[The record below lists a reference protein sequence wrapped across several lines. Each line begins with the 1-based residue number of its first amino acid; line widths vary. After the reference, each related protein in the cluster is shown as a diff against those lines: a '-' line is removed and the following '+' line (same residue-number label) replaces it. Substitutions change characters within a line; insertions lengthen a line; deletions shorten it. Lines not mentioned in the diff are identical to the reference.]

1 MEENYSHTE
10 IILSDLDHKNE
21 EFFSETPSWAREKST
36 IVTHRMTRL
45 LLAVLCLILLC
56 GLTALGVLYVEK
68 SNMLGSLKAQ
78 NSSASLFSLEP
89 QMAEKHTKMS
99 DFLKAQNRNLSASL
113 ASVLQKLA
121 EKNSIVD
128 SLEAQNRNIT
138 VSLSSVEQ
146 KLTKE
151 ISVANSLED
160 QNRNLSASLSSLQQN
175 LAEKNSIVDSLEAQN
190 RNITVSLSSVEQKL
204 IKEISVS
211 NSLEDQN
218 RNLSA
223 SLSSL
228 QQNLAEKNS
237 IVDSLE
243 AQNRNIT
250 VSLSSVEQKLT
261 KEISVS
267 NSLEDQNRNLSASLS
282 SLQQNL
288 AEAERQ
294 LHELQTN
301 HSDLLKTLLSYKESR
316 GYRECGSGW
325 RKYMGQCYFFSTQK
339 LNWMQSCDFCMS
351 KGAKLVIIDLEQEQT
366 FLSSIISETHWIG
379 LSDLRTEGQ
388 WHWVDDIPLSQ
399 TKHQFWYT
407 RPNGEHEPDNWT
419 GGGDPTG
426 EDCAAIGDKSGVL
439 DKWFD
444 ASCTE
449 QKRFVC
455 EK

>member
-1 MEENYSHTE
+1 
-10 IILSDLDHKNE
+10 
-21 EFFSETPSWAREKST
+21 
-36 IVTHRMTRL
+36 
-45 LLAVLCLILLC
+45 
-56 GLTALGVLYVEK
+56 
-68 SNMLGSLKAQ
+68 MLGSLKAQ

-160 QNRNLSASLSSLQQN
+160 QNRNLSASLSSLQQ
-175 LAEKNSIVDSLEAQN
+175 K
-190 RNITVSLSSVEQKL
+190 
-204 IKEISVS
+204 
-211 NSLEDQN
+211 
-218 RNLSA
+218 
-223 SLSSL
+223 
-228 QQNLAEKNS
+228 
-237 IVDSLE
+237 
-243 AQNRNIT
+243 
-250 VSLSSVEQKLT
+250 
-261 KEISVS
+261 
-267 NSLEDQNRNLSASLS
+267 
-282 SLQQNL
+282 L

-426 EDCAAIGDKSGVL
+426 EDCAAIGDKSGVI

>member
-151 ISVANSLED
+151 ISV
-160 QNRNLSASLSSLQQN
+160 
-175 LAEKNSIVDSLEAQN
+175 
-190 RNITVSLSSVEQKL
+190 
-204 IKEISVS
+204 S

-228 QQNLAEKNS
+228 QQK
-237 IVDSLE
+237 
-243 AQNRNIT
+243 
-250 VSLSSVEQKLT
+250 
-261 KEISVS
+261 
-267 NSLEDQNRNLSASLS
+267 
-282 SLQQNL
+282 L
-288 AEAERQ
+288 AEAEKQ

-316 GYRECGSGW
+316 GYRECDSGW

-366 FLSSIISETHWIG
+366 FVSSIISESHWIG

-388 WHWVDDIPLSQ
+388 WHWVDDVPLSQ

-407 RPNGEHEPDNWT
+407 RPNGKHEPDNWT
-419 GGGDPTG
+419 GGGDSNG
-426 EDCAAIGDKSGVL
+426 EDCAAIGDKSGAF

>member
-121 EKNSIVD
+121 E
-128 SLEAQNRNIT
+128 
-138 VSLSSVEQ
+138 
-146 KLTKE
+146 E

>member
-121 EKNSIVD
+121 E
-128 SLEAQNRNIT
+128 
-138 VSLSSVEQ
+138 
-146 KLTKE
+146 E

-175 LAEKNSIVDSLEAQN
+175 LAE
-190 RNITVSLSSVEQKL
+190 
-204 IKEISVS
+204 EISVS

>member
-89 QMAEKHTKMS
+89 QMAEK
-99 DFLKAQNRNLSASL
+99 
-113 ASVLQKLA
+113 
-121 EKNSIVD
+121 NSIVD

-160 QNRNLSASLSSLQQN
+160 QNRNLSASLSSLQQE
-175 LAEKNSIVDSLEAQN
+175 LAE
-190 RNITVSLSSVEQKL
+190 
-204 IKEISVS
+204 EISVA

-228 QQNLAEKNS
+228 QQE
-237 IVDSLE
+237 
-243 AQNRNIT
+243 
-250 VSLSSVEQKLT
+250 
-261 KEISVS
+261 
-267 NSLEDQNRNLSASLS
+267 
-282 SLQQNL
+282 L
-288 AEAERQ
+288 AEAEKQ

-316 GYRECGSGW
+316 GYRECDSGW

-366 FLSSIISETHWIG
+366 FVSSIISESHWIG

-388 WHWVDDIPLSQ
+388 WHWVDDVPLSQ

-407 RPNGEHEPDNWT
+407 RPNGKHEPDNWT
-419 GGGDPTG
+419 GGGDSNG
-426 EDCAAIGDKSGVL
+426 EDCAAIGDKSGAF

>member
-89 QMAEKHTKMS
+89 QMAE
-99 DFLKAQNRNLSASL
+99 
-113 ASVLQKLA
+113 
-121 EKNSIVD
+121 
-128 SLEAQNRNIT
+128 
-138 VSLSSVEQ
+138 
-146 KLTKE
+146 E

-175 LAEKNSIVDSLEAQN
+175 LAE
-190 RNITVSLSSVEQKL
+190 
-204 IKEISVS
+204 EISVS

>member
-146 KLTKE
+146 KLT
-151 ISVANSLED
+151 
-160 QNRNLSASLSSLQQN
+160 
-175 LAEKNSIVDSLEAQN
+175 
-190 RNITVSLSSVEQKL
+190 
-204 IKEISVS
+204 KEISVS

>member
-89 QMAEKHTKMS
+89 QMAEK
-99 DFLKAQNRNLSASL
+99 
-113 ASVLQKLA
+113 
-121 EKNSIVD
+121 
-128 SLEAQNRNIT
+128 
-138 VSLSSVEQ
+138 
-146 KLTKE
+146 
-151 ISVANSLED
+151 
-160 QNRNLSASLSSLQQN
+160 
-175 LAEKNSIVDSLEAQN
+175 
-190 RNITVSLSSVEQKL
+190 
-204 IKEISVS
+204 
-211 NSLEDQN
+211 
-218 RNLSA
+218 
-223 SLSSL
+223 
-228 QQNLAEKNS
+228 NS

-282 SLQQNL
+282 SLQQKLAEEISVANSLEDQNRNLSASLSSLQQELAEEISVANSLEDQNRNLSASLSSLQQEL
-288 AEAERQ
+288 AEAEKQ

-316 GYRECGSGW
+316 GYRECDSGW

-366 FLSSIISETHWIG
+366 FVSSIISESHWIG

-388 WHWVDDIPLSQ
+388 WHWVDDVPLSQ

-407 RPNGEHEPDNWT
+407 RPNGKHEPDNWT
-419 GGGDPTG
+419 GGGDSNG
-426 EDCAAIGDKSGVL
+426 EDCAAIGDKSGAF

>member
-121 EKNSIVD
+121 E
-128 SLEAQNRNIT
+128 
-138 VSLSSVEQ
+138 
-146 KLTKE
+146 E

-160 QNRNLSASLSSLQQN
+160 QNRNLSASLSSLQQE
-175 LAEKNSIVDSLEAQN
+175 LAE
-190 RNITVSLSSVEQKL
+190 
-204 IKEISVS
+204 EISVA

-228 QQNLAEKNS
+228 QQE
-237 IVDSLE
+237 
-243 AQNRNIT
+243 
-250 VSLSSVEQKLT
+250 
-261 KEISVS
+261 
-267 NSLEDQNRNLSASLS
+267 
-282 SLQQNL
+282 L
-288 AEAERQ
+288 AEAEKQ

-316 GYRECGSGW
+316 GYRECDSGW

-366 FLSSIISETHWIG
+366 FVSSIISESHWIG

-388 WHWVDDIPLSQ
+388 WHWVDDVPLSQ

-407 RPNGEHEPDNWT
+407 RPNGKHEPDNWT
-419 GGGDPTG
+419 GGGDSNG
-426 EDCAAIGDKSGVL
+426 EDCAAIGDKSGAF

>member
-89 QMAEKHTKMS
+89 QMAE
-99 DFLKAQNRNLSASL
+99 
-113 ASVLQKLA
+113 
-121 EKNSIVD
+121 
-128 SLEAQNRNIT
+128 
-138 VSLSSVEQ
+138 
-146 KLTKE
+146 E

>member
-151 ISVANSLED
+151 ISVSNSLEDQNRNLSASLSSLQQKLAEEISVANSLED
-160 QNRNLSASLSSLQQN
+160 QNRNLSASLSSLQQE
-175 LAEKNSIVDSLEAQN
+175 LAE
-190 RNITVSLSSVEQKL
+190 
-204 IKEISVS
+204 EISVA

-228 QQNLAEKNS
+228 QQE
-237 IVDSLE
+237 
-243 AQNRNIT
+243 
-250 VSLSSVEQKLT
+250 
-261 KEISVS
+261 
-267 NSLEDQNRNLSASLS
+267 
-282 SLQQNL
+282 L
-288 AEAERQ
+288 AEAEKQ

-316 GYRECGSGW
+316 GYRECDSGW

-366 FLSSIISETHWIG
+366 FVSSIISESHWIG

-388 WHWVDDIPLSQ
+388 WHWVDDVPLSQ

-407 RPNGEHEPDNWT
+407 RPNGKHEPDNWT
-419 GGGDPTG
+419 GGGDSNG
-426 EDCAAIGDKSGVL
+426 EDCAAIGDKSGAF

>member
-89 QMAEKHTKMS
+89 QMAEEIS
-99 DFLKAQNRNLSASL
+99 VSNSLEDQNRNLSASL
-113 ASVLQKLA
+113 SSLQQKLA
-121 EKNSIVD
+121 E
-128 SLEAQNRNIT
+128 
-138 VSLSSVEQ
+138 
-146 KLTKE
+146 E

-160 QNRNLSASLSSLQQN
+160 QNRNLSASLSSLQQE
-175 LAEKNSIVDSLEAQN
+175 LAE
-190 RNITVSLSSVEQKL
+190 
-204 IKEISVS
+204 EISVA

-228 QQNLAEKNS
+228 QQE
-237 IVDSLE
+237 
-243 AQNRNIT
+243 
-250 VSLSSVEQKLT
+250 
-261 KEISVS
+261 
-267 NSLEDQNRNLSASLS
+267 
-282 SLQQNL
+282 L
-288 AEAERQ
+288 AEAEKQ

-316 GYRECGSGW
+316 GYRECDSGW

-366 FLSSIISETHWIG
+366 FVSSIISESHWIG

-388 WHWVDDIPLSQ
+388 WHWVDDVPLSQ

-407 RPNGEHEPDNWT
+407 RPNGKHEPDNWT
-419 GGGDPTG
+419 GGGDSNG
-426 EDCAAIGDKSGVL
+426 EDCAAIGDKSGAF